1 MNTEALETLANSFGL
16 DQLRQISGSFRD
28 KHGQPAA
35 AFECAAARFIH
46 LFELFRIEDKLSEIA
61 GVSIL
66 LFPNFVESPSRT
78 QEESTK

>member
-1 MNTEALETLANSFGL
+1 MNTEALETLAHSFGL
-16 DQLRQISGSFRD
+16 DHLRQISGSFRD
-28 KHGQPAA
+28 EQGQPAV

-66 LFPNFVESPSRT
+66 LFPSFFEVT
-78 QEESTK
+78 AGAQKESTK